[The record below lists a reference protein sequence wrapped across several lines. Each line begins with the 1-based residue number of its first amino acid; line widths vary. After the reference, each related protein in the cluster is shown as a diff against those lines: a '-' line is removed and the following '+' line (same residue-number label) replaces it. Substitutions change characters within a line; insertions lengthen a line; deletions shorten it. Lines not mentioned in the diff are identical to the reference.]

1 MVKIMARYQDN
12 YEYEVERQLK
22 TKSDALESL
31 ESDLLLGVLQMMTPG
46 TVYSITK
53 GIDKVTV
60 VTTYTNGETSRTEY
74 RIEEY

>member
-1 MVKIMARYQDN
+1 MVKIIARYQDN

-46 TVYSITK
+46 TVYSIIK

-60 VTTYTNGETSRTEY
+60 VTTYANGETSHTEY
-74 RIEEY
+74 YIEEY

>member
-1 MVKIMARYQDN
+1 MVKITARYQDN
-12 YEYEVERQLK
+12 YEYEVEKQLK

-46 TVYSITK
+46 TTYSIIK
-53 GIDKVTV
+53 GVDKVTV
-60 VTTYTNGETSRTEY
+60 TTTYTNGETSRTEY